1 MPYME
6 TLANLNIRE
15 KGRVLETVP
24 QGTILIVND
33 NVWREV
39 ELEDGDLALASGL
52 FLRLYQ
58 GPLEAPPAPLP
69 KPQEPRH
76 LIIARGEL
84 GVKEIDGAGSN
95 PRIVAYHQTCTLK
108 ATDDETSW
116 CSAFVNWCIVQAV
129 LRGTN
134 SAAAISWM
142 QWGRSVP
149 LAQGQPGDIAVFSR
163 SGGNHVGFHISH
175 DDNALRILGGN
186 QSDEVNIT
194 TFSRARFLGLRR
206 AA

>member
-6 TLANLNIRE
+6 TLANLNIRK

-39 ELEDGDLALASGL
+39 ELDGGGYALASGQ
-52 FLRLYQ
+52 FMRPYE
-58 GPLEAPPAPLP
+58 GEVEAPPLLVI
-69 KPQEPRH
+69 PQEPRH

-84 GVKEIDGAGSN
+84 GVKEIAGGRHN
-95 PRIVAYHQTCTLK
+95 PRIVAYHQTCSLK
-108 ATDDETSW
+108 ATDDDTPW
-116 CSAFVNWCIVQAV
+116 CSAFVNWCIIQAG

-142 QWGRSVP
+142 QWGRSIP

-175 DDNALRILGGN
+175 DDNALRLLGGN
-186 QSDEVNIT
+186 QNDEVNIA